1 MIPRDVSKEKKAL
14 SYSITLPDAS
24 WGEWAPCLQT
34 THTKIVESGTEISCK
49 TSSYKAIYLSTL
61 VRHFSLITRNIF
73 TVNDVLDGTDEA
85 ENSSECSNDDGLNT
99 QHFHQDTHLPETLN
113 ISILNMRRKN
123 IFASCQLS
131 EKWGFCSSCS

>member
-1 MIPRDVSKEKKAL
+1 MG
-14 SYSITLPDAS
+14 TLPS
-24 WGEWAPCLQT
+24 N

-123 IFASCQLS
+123 IFASCRSS
-131 EKWGFCSSCS
+131 EKWASLLVFLDLNIFL